1 MKTAVKDVYQ
11 SKVRFLPRFPQFRR
25 RPGRKKTET
34 ISDTLMASSPYEKLL
49 ELAHQRALKG
59 KGGLA
64 ASVAEMCLASK
75 ASLSDRELALAFEIL
90 RLLVGKVEVNIRR
103 HIADYLADRNDVP
116 RDLIRSLAKEE
127 IGVAYPILAHN
138 TVLAADDLIEII
150 EERSL
155 RHRQAIAIRPHISR
169 AVTDRLIALD
179 EIEVLTTLLCN
190 ETADISEASMRHL
203 VERSL
208 EIESFRE
215 PLAHRKEMTGEMAR
229 RMYIWAGDSLR
240 DFIVESFDVNP
251 AAFEASDG
259 NGDTMAQGDFGVGG
273 DSPEDHSGNSFA
285 FLAFLDAGD
294 YDGFERAFA
303 EALKL
308 PLSSMTMI
316 LQDSGPE
323 TVAIASK
330 AAGIGQHAFGEIL
343 CYLSG
348 AEPASDFKATKEF
361 RRATRYFAQLDHGGA
376 MALLDRL
383 RVTPGQRKRA

>member
-1 MKTAVKDVYQ
+1 MKTAVKDLYRG
-11 SKVRFLPRFPQFRR
+11 KIRFLSRIPQFGG
-25 RPGRKKTET
+25 RPGREKTET
-34 ISDTLMASSPYEKLL
+34 ISDTRMASSPYEKLL

-75 ASLSDRELALAFEIL
+75 SSLSGRELALAFEIL
-90 RLLVGKVEVNIRR
+90 RLLVDKVEVNIRR
-103 HIADYLADRNDVP
+103 HIADYLADRHDAP
-116 RDLIRSLAKEE
+116 RDLIRRLAKEE
-127 IGVAYPILAHN
+127 IAVAYPILAHN
-138 TVLAADDLIEII
+138 TVLDTEDLVEIVDSCSI
-150 EERSL
+150 
-155 RHRQAIAIRPHISR
+155 RHRQAIAIRPDISQ
-169 AVTDRLIALD
+169 AVTDRLVAFD
-179 EIEVLTTLLCN
+179 EIEVMTTLLCN
-190 ETADISEASMRHL
+190 ETADIGEASMRHL

-215 PLAHRKEMTGEMAR
+215 PLAHRKEMTGDMAR

-240 DFIVESFDVNP
+240 EFIVDSFDVNP
-251 AAFEASDG
+251 AAFEVGSD
-259 NGDTMAQGDFGVGG
+259 NVAQGGFGIGG
-273 DSPEDHSGNSFA
+273 DSPDDHSGNNFA

-308 PLSSMTMI
+308 PQPAMTMI
-316 LQDSGPE
+316 LHDSGPE

-343 CYLSG
+343 CHLSG
-348 AEPASDFKATKEF
+348 ADPASAFKSTKEF
-361 RRATRYFAQLDHGGA
+361 RRAVRYFAQLDHAGA

-383 RVTPGQRKRA
+383 RTTPGQRRRA

>member
-1 MKTAVKDVYQ
+1 MKTAVKDVFQ
-11 SKVRFLPRFPQFRR
+11 GKVRFLSRIPQFRG
-25 RPGRKKTET
+25 RPGREKTET
-34 ISDTLMASSPYEKLL
+34 ISDTRMASSPYEKLL

-75 ASLSDRELALAFEIL
+75 ASLSGRELALAFEIL

-116 RDLIRSLAKEE
+116 RDLVRSLAKEE
-127 IGVAYPILAHN
+127 IAVAYPILAHN
-138 TVLAADDLIEII
+138 TVLATDDLVEII
-150 EERSL
+150 AECSV
-155 RHRQAIAIRPHISR
+155 RHRQAVAIRPHISQ
-169 AVTDRLIALD
+169 AVTDRLVAFD
-179 EIEVLTTLLCN
+179 EIEVMTTLLCN
-190 ETADISEASMRHL
+190 ETADISEASMRTL

-215 PLAHRKEMTGEMAR
+215 PLAHRKEMTGDMAR

-240 DFIVESFDVNP
+240 EFIVDSFDVNP
-251 AAFEASDG
+251 AAFDG
-259 NGDTMAQGDFGVGG
+259 DGDNVAQGEFGISH
-273 DSPEDHSGNSFA
+273 DSPGDHSGNSFA

-294 YDGFERAFA
+294 YAGFEKAFA
-303 EALKL
+303 DALKL
-308 PLSSMTMI
+308 PQPAMTMI
-316 LQDSGPE
+316 LHDSGPE
-323 TVAIASK
+323 TIAIAAK

-348 AEPASDFKATKEF
+348 ADPASAFKSTKEF
-361 RRATRYFAQLDHGGA
+361 RRAARYFAQLDHAGA

-383 RVTPGQRKRA
+383 RITPGQRRRA